1 VALAGLAQTLV
12 TWCNARI
19 DAGTLPLAPREWT
32 VRENRW
38 LAARFG
44 IDADLIVEHPDTG
57 HPDRRSVSDLLTDLV
72 DELGPTAQRLGTTAQ
87 LDDLLTLL
95 DVGTSATR
103 QRAVVEAGGTL
114 VDVVHLLVDSLA
126 ADELPS

>member
-1 VALAGLAQTLV
+1 M
-12 TWCNARI
+12 
-19 DAGTLPLAPREWT
+19 
-32 VRENRW
+32 RENRW

-44 IDADLIVEHPDTG
+44 IDAELIVEHPDTG
-57 HPDRRSVSDLLTDLV
+57 HPDRRSVRDLLTELV

-95 DVGTSATR
+95 DVGTGATR

-114 VDVVHLLVDSLA
+114 VDVVQFLVDSLA
-126 ADELPS
+126 ADDLSS